1 MGSKT
6 LIWGELPY
14 KYSQDYFT
22 HFKAGLNYPYPVMN
36 SKKGL
41 KLGYAG
47 IAAAF
52 LFFVTG
58 VTQAAAQTGAPKLE
72 ITTIK
77 TPTVQVVA
85 PNGERGAAAAVLS
98 QDLILLGGGQKG
110 SNLYLYNLASNTE
123 QLLGRVIP
131 ANQRL
136 NDSRFAITDI
146 AVLSESDGQ
155 VNLLISYPAYQ
166 KTGRCVVVKL
176 DNYKLTMGSKPAL
189 IKVKNWF
196 TSKPC
201 VPVSAVQHAA
211 GRLAAIDQQS
221 AFLTIGDLGYSKIG
235 SKTARGDLGSVFK
248 VSAVKVEKIS
258 SGHRNQ
264 QGIVL
269 IGTDLYTAEHGPR
282 GGDELNLI
290 KKGVD
295 YGWPIVTYGQAYSSG
310 DYVRP
315 TRPGTHDGY
324 ELPIYQWTPSVA
336 ATELVALPQTG
347 TWGVW
352 SSQLVMGTLKNESLI
367 FIQLLSTEKVG
378 QVSAVDVGERVRDLE
393 LLPNG
398 KLLATTDSGKI
409 LLIGGGA

>member
-41 KLGYAG
+41 NLGYAG

-58 VTQAAAQTGAPKLE
+58 STQAAAQTGAPKLE

-176 DNYKLTMGSKPAL
+176 DNYKLTISRKSAL
-189 IKVKNWF
+189 IKVKN
-196 TSKPC
+196 
-201 VPVSAVQHAA
+201 
-211 GRLAAIDQQS
+211 
-221 AFLTIGDLGYSKIG
+221 
-235 SKTARGDLGSVFK
+235 
-248 VSAVKVEKIS
+248 
-258 SGHRNQ
+258 
-264 QGIVL
+264 
-269 IGTDLYTAEHGPR
+269 
-282 GGDELNLI
+282 
-290 KKGVD
+290 
-295 YGWPIVTYGQAYSSG
+295 
-310 DYVRP
+310 
-315 TRPGTHDGY
+315 
-324 ELPIYQWTPSVA
+324 
-336 ATELVALPQTG
+336 
-347 TWGVW
+347 
-352 SSQLVMGTLKNESLI
+352 
-367 FIQLLSTEKVG
+367 
-378 QVSAVDVGERVRDLE
+378 
-393 LLPNG
+393 
-398 KLLATTDSGKI
+398 
-409 LLIGGGA
+409 